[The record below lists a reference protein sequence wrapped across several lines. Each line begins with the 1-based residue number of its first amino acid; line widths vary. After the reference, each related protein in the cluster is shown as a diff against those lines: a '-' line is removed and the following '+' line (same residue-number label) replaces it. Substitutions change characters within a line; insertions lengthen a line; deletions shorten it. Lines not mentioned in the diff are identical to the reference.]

1 MRTLTLLLAA
11 GLCSC
16 ANAPKPSPAVEPLP
30 AHLIASDGVPVPGA
44 PEPEVVQLKK
54 IEDSGGTKHIT
65 VGNIAGDYVLVCNL
79 DANKEYGVKS
89 CFSPRP
95 QQEYLLFRRNTK
107 WLKKGAEQP
116 MNLQFMQDF
125 SVTYNNAENVGLL
138 PARNSND
145 EYFGVYWVLSWTAK
159 SPAH

>member
-11 GLCSC
+11 GLCFC
-16 ANAPKPSPAVEPLP
+16 ANAPKPSGAVEPSP
-30 AHLIASDGVPVPGA
+30 ARLIASDGAPVPGA

-54 IEDSGGTKHIT
+54 IEDSGGTKHVT
-65 VGNIAGDYVLVCNL
+65 VGNVVGDYVLVCSL

-95 QQEYLLFRRNTK
+95 QQDYLLFRGNTK
-107 WLKKGAEQP
+107 WLIKGAKEP
-116 MNLQFMQDF
+116 MNLQFMQGF

-138 PARNSND
+138 PAKNSNNED
-145 EYFGVYWVLSWTAK
+145 FGVYWLLSWTAK
-159 SPAH
+159 SPTH